1 MNNLRNRV
9 QLIGNLGTTPEV
21 IEFKEGRKLV
31 KFTLATNESYKNKK
45 GETIKETQWHNIVAW
60 GNSAK
65 IAEQYLEKGKEVC
78 VEGKLSNRNYEDK
91 DGVKR
96 YVTEIVVQ
104 DILMLGKK
112 Q

>member
-21 IEFKEGRKLV
+21 IDLKEGRKLV
-31 KFTLATNESYKNKK
+31 KLTLATNDTYKNKK
-45 GETIKETQWHNIVAW
+45 GETIKETQWHSLTVF
-60 GNSAK
+60 GNLAEN
-65 IAEQYLEKGKEVC
+65 AEQHLEKGKEIC
-78 VEGKLSNRNYEDK
+78 IEGKLNNRAYDDK
-91 DGVKR
+91 DGNKK

-104 DILMLGKK
+104 ELLMLGKK